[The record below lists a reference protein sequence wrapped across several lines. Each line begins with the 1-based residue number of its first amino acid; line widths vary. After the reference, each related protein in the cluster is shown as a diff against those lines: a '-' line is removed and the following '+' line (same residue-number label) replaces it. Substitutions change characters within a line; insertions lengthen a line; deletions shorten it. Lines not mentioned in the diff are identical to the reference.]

1 MVLKMK
7 EKVDQKLQ
15 VIEVGQTTEE
25 ATNNDRVI
33 TGTCESG
40 NLPSVECLSIALK
53 EKIVLPNKYQCEVCT
68 HKFKMKTLVR

>member
-33 TGTCESG
+33 TTQ
-40 NLPSVECLSIALK
+40 K
-53 EKIVLPNKYQCEVCT
+53 EKIISK
-68 HKFKMKTLVR
+68 